1 MSRPTS
7 PRAVI
12 AAVAVVLAVLPA
24 TAYGAQPIE
33 QFHDHFTDSYSTD
46 LCGIAVDV
54 RAVVTSNFTL
64 YADDTFKNTS
74 SIQNTIM
81 NPQNGKSVIQS
92 SAGQVTGS
100 APTVDEQAGTITFV
114 TSYKGASGKI
124 QTAHGRVLLRAIVKC
139 CGSRPDRN
147 QAATFSL
154 VVVVWSS
161 VTRMPSLN
169 CAPASTSATS
179 SWPLKR
185 RQRCWAASSSL

>member
-12 AAVAVVLAVLPA
+12 AAVAVALAVLPS
-24 TAYGAQPIE
+24 TASGAQPIE

-74 SIQNTIM
+74 SIQNTIT

-92 SAGQVTGS
+92 SAGQVRGS
-100 APTVDEQAGTITFV
+100 APTVDEEAGTITFV
-114 TSYKGASGKI
+114 TSYKGLPEKI
-124 QTAHGRVLLRAIVKC
+124 QTAHGRVLLRDAGVIAVADTFDLITDEFISSKPIVNNGPHPEYDSDFTLF
-139 CGSRPDRN
+139 CGVIT
-147 QAATFSL
+147 AALS
-154 VVVVWSS
+154 
-161 VTRMPSLN
+161 
-169 CAPASTSATS
+169 
-179 SWPLKR
+179 
-185 RQRCWAASSSL
+185 